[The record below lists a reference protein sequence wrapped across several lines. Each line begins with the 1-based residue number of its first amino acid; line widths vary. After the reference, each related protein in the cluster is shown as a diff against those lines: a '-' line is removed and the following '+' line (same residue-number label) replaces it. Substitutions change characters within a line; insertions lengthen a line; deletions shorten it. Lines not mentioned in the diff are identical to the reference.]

1 MGRRLGGWK
10 WPAGGV
16 AQRQGMA
23 GGWTEQSQ
31 GEKSSRPCLKARRA
45 SGLSSGSSTC
55 WQGGCEKAPHCS
67 GRVLGC
73 CRVEAECRGGE
84 LYLVWQN

>member
-1 MGRRLGGWK
+1 MGRRLGGRK
-10 WPAGGV
+10 WLAGGV

-45 SGLSSGSSTC
+45 SGLSPARPLAGRGLWESTVLL
-55 WQGGCEKAPHCS
+55 WPGV
-67 GRVLGC
+67 RVL
-73 CRVEAECRGGE
+73 
-84 LYLVWQN
+84 